1 MFIVLLYIKCSKNIT
16 NSNET
21 FYSQMNPLCL
31 KVLELKRWQTCS
43 KFAWRRRLLRQMW
56 PCNRRPLPRRVTHT
70 HTQCRHSHTYTHTGT
85 ATVSI
90 AVELPCWV
98 RCVSAPTSSLCP
110 FPCPVLSCWRLIIY
124 AETRFQRPLICP
136 LWIETVRRDRRT
148 DGQLLIYILPE
159 TS

>member
-1 MFIVLLYIKCSKNIT
+1 MPKSVRTEALANVFQI
-16 NSNET
+16 
-21 FYSQMNPLCL
+21 CL
-31 KVLELKRWQTCS
+31 SASAAAANVAMQPPAIAKAS
-43 KFAWRRRLLRQMW
+43 D
-56 PCNRRPLPRRVTHT
+56 THT
-70 HTQCRHSHTYTHTGT
+70 HTVDTRTHTHTHTGT
-85 ATVSI
+85 ATVAI

-98 RCVSAPTSSLCP
+98 RCVAASTSSLCP
-110 FPCPVLSCWRLIIY
+110 FPSPVLSCWRLIIY